1 MASITFYGGTNTIGG
16 NMFLVKSRNTRI
28 FLDFGKN
35 FSAERDFFEF
45 PVLRPSNIHDLLKL
59 ELLPDL
65 KGLYRFDGSPS
76 LIKGVFLTHAHI
88 DHYGYIPC
96 LRKDT
101 NIFLGAC
108 TKRLIDLRSDMH
120 LSTWDTKQEHL
131 KFTLFKTTDE
141 ISITDDFVMRPI
153 HVDHSVPGAYGFVI
167 HVENKTLVYTGD
179 LRFHGYAS
187 PLTADF
193 LDRVAKEDVDLFLC
207 EGTNVQ
213 PTTQTSHD
221 EAGRSQTN
229 EPSEDRIALEKLE
242 TEKEVLDKL
251 VLISDNTEGL
261 VLYDMT
267 LADIDRLRTVWQA
280 AEKTGRRVLYD
291 SRQAYLLLFLNAER
305 KFISNLPEK
314 GDFDIYLD
322 RLKKRGEEQYIEC
335 FRTGR
340 RLHEK
345 ILLENLGRDDLF
357 IWGSEGRQ
365 RILANGSSFLLCT
378 SNGISQLL
386 QFKEKQR
393 DINGVFVYGRSEP
406 YNEEAELTFRKLKNW
421 IRICNMNFD
430 SAHTSGHAS
439 QENIASMIEILDPA
453 ITIPVHTEHP
463 GQFTGFTKR
472 LHLPLYGDT
481 YTF

>member
-1 MASITFYGGTNTIGG
+1 MGSITFYGGTNTIGG
-16 NMFLVKSRNTRI
+16 NMFLVKSRNTSI
-28 FLDFGKN
+28 FLDFGKK
-35 FSAERDFFEF
+35 FSVERDFFEF
-45 PVLRPSNIHDLLKL
+45 PTLRPANLHDLLKL

-65 KGLYRFDGSPS
+65 KGLYRFDESPS
-76 LIKGVFLTHAHI
+76 LVSGIFLTHAHL

-101 NIFLGAC
+101 NVFLGAC
-108 TKRLIDLRSDMH
+108 TKRMIDLRSEM
-120 LSTWDTKQEHL
+120 SPSRWDTKQEHL
-131 KFTLFKTTDE
+131 KFTSFKTDDE
-141 ISITDDFVMRPI
+141 ISVADDFVIRPI
-153 HVDHSVPGAYGFVI
+153 HVDHSIPGAYGFVI

-193 LDRVAKEDVDLFLC
+193 LDRVAKEEVDLFLC

-213 PTTQTSHD
+213 LKSQTSQK
-221 EAGRSQTN
+221 EAGWSQAL
-229 EPSEDRIALEKLE
+229 ELSEERIELEKLE

-251 VLISDNTEGL
+251 VLINDNTEGL

-267 LADIDRLRTVWQA
+267 LTDIDRLRTVWQA

-291 SRQAYLLLFLNAER
+291 SRQAYLLLFLNTER
-305 KFISNLPEK
+305 KFLSNLPEK
-314 GDFDIYLD
+314 GDFDIFLD
-322 RLKKRGEEQYIEC
+322 RLKKRGEERYIET

-365 RILANGSSFLLCT
+365 QILANGSSFLLCT

-386 QFKEKQR
+386 QFKEKRR

-406 YNEEAELTFRKLKNW
+406 YNEEAELTFRKLQNW

-439 QENIASMIEILDPA
+439 QENIASLIEILDPA
-453 ITIPVHTEHP
+453 LTIPIHTEHP

-472 LHLPLYGDT
+472 LHLPQHGDT